1 MICQNELF
9 DISFSLSLIRGDIE
23 NDCNIA
29 VVDSIIAL
37 LKENDIKNN
46 DVRRALGSVSG
57 LSELWE
63 FVKRENYY
71 VRTVVLDID
80 SERLV
85 YYLEYLRQ
93 LLNEG
98 AFAQGYDFADA
109 LHVLPDIM
117 AMHEGKIPKSFYS
130 VYLKKYNKKWKQKIR

>member
-23 NDCNIA
+23 NGCNIA

-46 DVRRALGSVSG
+46 DVRRALGSVLG

-80 SERLV
+80 SQKLV
-85 YYLEYLRQ
+85 CYLEHLRQ
-93 LLNEG
+93 LLNDG
-98 AFAQGYDFADA
+98 AFTQGYDFADA
-109 LHVLPDIM
+109 LHVLPDMM
-117 AMHEGKIPKSFYS
+117 AMHKGKIPKAFYS